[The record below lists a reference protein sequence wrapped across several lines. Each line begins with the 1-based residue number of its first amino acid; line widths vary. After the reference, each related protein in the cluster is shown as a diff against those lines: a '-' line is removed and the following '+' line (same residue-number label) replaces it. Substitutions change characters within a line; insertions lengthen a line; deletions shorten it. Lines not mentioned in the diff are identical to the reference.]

1 MSDDYGYFHT
11 VGKIYEFLVHSEVV
25 LGGLMSL
32 SWLSGCL
39 FLYGQ
44 LGRPAWEWAILIAVS
59 LFGFCWFCVREFKRR
74 KLRAAAGKPADEDN
88 WGEGR
93 EELEVHLAEIEE
105 ELGEARQRGAKEMIE
120 KLEEGREDVLSQ
132 LEGLELEGKIEEL
145 HKLRDEAGAAGR
157 GSEAREYSK
166 KVDKHNTQLK
176 ERGDPIRALDLP
188 PLGRTFAYGILTSFI
203 LCFAFMFL
211 LAPGFMLLITVTFWD
226 AWTGVGG
233 FRGSAQLGE
242 WLRAPGVMTALIAAS
257 LILACLGI
265 RVASWHFSPKTPKPG
280 KEHVQEKRG
289 N

>member
-11 VGKIYEFLVHSEVV
+11 VGKIYEFLVHSAVV

-59 LFGFCWFCVREFKRR
+59 LFGFCRFCVREFKRR

-105 ELGEARQRGAKEMIE
+105 ELGEDRQRGAKEMIE

-145 HKLRDEAGAAGR
+145 HKLRDEASAAGR

-166 KVDKHNTQLK
+166 KVDKHNTKLK
-176 ERGDPIRALDLP
+176 ERGDRLEDLP
-188 PLGRTFAYGILTSFI
+188 PVARTFAYGMLTSFI
-203 LCFAFMFL
+203 FCLAFVFL
-211 LAPGFMLLITVTFWD
+211 LAPLFMLLFTGLFWE
-226 AWTGVGG
+226 AWA
-233 FRGSAQLGE
+233 SDSE
-242 WLRAPGVMTALIAAS
+242 WWLRAPSVMTALIATS
-257 LILACLGI
+257 LILACVG
-265 RVASWHFSPKTPKPG
+265 VWVVSWHFSPETPKTG
-280 KEHVQEKRG
+280 KE
-289 N
+289 NL

>member
-11 VGKIYEFLVHSEVV
+11 VGKIYEFLVHSAVV

-145 HKLRDEAGAAGR
+145 HKLRDEASAAGR

-176 ERGDPIRALDLP
+176 ERGDPIHALDLP
-188 PLGRTFAYGILTSFI
+188 PVGRTFAL
-203 LCFAFMFL
+203 
-211 LAPGFMLLITVTFWD
+211 
-226 AWTGVGG
+226 
-233 FRGSAQLGE
+233 
-242 WLRAPGVMTALIAAS
+242 S
-257 LILACLGI
+257 LIHI
-265 RVASWHFSPKTPKPG
+265 
-280 KEHVQEKRG
+280 
-289 N
+289 

>member
-1 MSDDYGYFHT
+1 MSTPHGYFHT
-11 VGKIYEFLVHSEVV
+11 VGKIYEFLVHLAVV
-25 LGGLMSL
+25 LGGMISL
-32 SWLSGCL
+32 FWLAGCL

-44 LGRPAWEWAILIAVS
+44 LGRPAWEWTILVAVS

-74 KLRAAAGKPADEDN
+74 KLRAAAGKPADEDK

-93 EELEVHLAEIEE
+93 EELEAHLAEIEE
-105 ELGEARQRGAKEMIE
+105 ELREARQKGAKGMVE

-132 LEGLELEGKIEEL
+132 LEGHELEGKIEEL
-145 HKLRDEAGAAGR
+145 HKLRNEAGAAGR

-166 KVDKHNTQLK
+166 KVDKHNTKLK
-176 ERGDPIRALDLP
+176 ERGDRLEDLLP
-188 PLGRTFAYGILTSFI
+188 VTRIFAYGILTSFI

-211 LAPGFMLLITVTFWD
+211 LAPGFMLLITGAFWD
-226 AWTGVGG
+226 AWTGVEG

-265 RVASWHFSPKTPKPG
+265 RVTSWHFSPETPKPG
-280 KEHVQEKRG
+280 KEHLQEKRG